1 MGWSCGNNGRLKTGE
16 DSRCSESGWEKE
28 AKKTE
33 NPKM

>member
-1 MGWSCGNNGRLKTGE
+1 MGWSCGNNGRLKTG
-16 DSRCSESGWEKE
+16 SESGWEKE